1 MTLIIGLIIGSLIT
15 PTILFAIELTKGI
28 EIDVDINPKWR

>member
-1 MTLIIGLIIGSLIT
+1 MTLLIALIIGLLIT

-28 EIDVDINPKWR
+28 EIDVEINPKWR